1 MVPSTNFSR
10 KDQTVTKAHSIAVSD
25 IPDLVETA
33 HTRTAGHIH
42 RTPLQRSNY
51 FSSRTG
57 ANVFFKLEQLQV
69 SGSFKGRG
77 AMNKIASLSDAER
90 ARGIVAASTGNHG
103 AAVAYAA
110 NAFGAKSL
118 IFMPENASS
127 VKVDAVR
134 GLGAE
139 VRFHSSDAGQT
150 EIYAHAFADERGLTF
165 ASPYNDPAII
175 GGQGTIG
182 KELLEQI
189 GQVDEL
195 FLSVG
200 GGGLLSGIAGYLKG
214 IGQTVRVCACSP
226 QADHAM
232 YASIK
237 AGKVVVFD
245 ADPTIADGCA
255 GGMEEDAITLPLV
268 TQLVDEWHL
277 LSEEATKAAM
287 RLYIENDNHLLEGS
301 AGLAIAALLEAAE
314 RGSARFEGKTV
325 VLVICGSRISAKT
338 LKSLL

>member
-1 MVPSTNFSR
+1 MS
-10 KDQTVTKAHSIAVSD
+10 
-25 IPDLVETA
+25 E
-33 HTRTAGHIH
+33 
-42 RTPLQRSNY
+42 
-51 FSSRTG
+51 
-57 ANVFFKLEQLQV
+57 
-69 SGSFKGRG
+69 
-77 AMNKIASLSDAER
+77 AER

-110 NAFGAKSL
+110 NALGAESL
-118 IFMPENASS
+118 IFLPENASS

-134 GLGAE
+134 GLGSE
-139 VRFHSSDAGQT
+139 VRFYSNDSGQT
-150 EIYAHAFADERGLTF
+150 EIHARAFANERGLTF

-182 KELLEQI
+182 KELMEQV

-214 IGQTVRVCACSP
+214 IGQTVRICACSP
-226 QADHAM
+226 QTDHAM
-232 YASIK
+232 YASVQ

-255 GGMEEDAITLPLV
+255 GGMEDDAITLPLV
-268 TQLVDEWHL
+268 ARLVDEWHL

-301 AGLAIAALLEAAE
+301 AGLAIAALIETAE
-314 RGSARFEGKTV
+314 RDPARFKDKTI
-325 VLVICGSRISAKT
+325 VLVICGSRISLKT